1 MSTGYDPHNQPQG
14 AQQPSP
20 SEGYGYGQ
28 STSPAYGQSADAA
41 YGQSG
46 YGQPAYQ
53 QQGYG
58 QTGYADAAQGYP
70 GYSTLGAASVPGL
83 PPFVTAET
91 APSNVG
97 FGDAIKLFFKK
108 YAQFRGAASRSEYW
122 WAYLGVFLIELI
134 PTILIMVGIGTMAA
148 GTTYDEYGNVES
160 TGSPA
165 LMVVGYILLLVI
177 GLAVL
182 VPSLAITWRRL
193 HDSGRSGAWY
203 FICLVPVIGP
213 IWLLVLLI
221 TERHVELWRPEWFV

>member
-1 MSTGYDPHNQPQG
+1 MSTGHDPYNQPQG
-14 AQQPSP
+14 GQQPSP

-28 STSPAYGQSADAA
+28 STWPAYGQSADVA

-134 PTILIMVGIGTMAA
+134 PAILIMVGIGTMAA

-182 VPSLAITWRRL
+182 VPSLAIAWRRL
-193 HDSGRSGAWY
+193 HDSGRSGVWY
-203 FICLVPVIGP
+203 LITLVPVIGP